1 MTATTIEPLQRN
13 VARKPEF
20 KRDKQTWQSYL
31 LYGYWSY
38 VWGLFGPLM
47 PFMRS
52 ELKLDYATAAY
63 HFSALALGPLMAGLV
78 GYRVISYVGPPRVVW
93 IGLSMIVAGV
103 LAVLTGPNQYLTIFG
118 AWLIGF
124 GGSHLGQVVIASLAD
139 RFQAMRSRSIAEIN
153 ITGSTFTA
161 LAPLTVAAGI
171 YFHLPWKTCLVLSMA
186 LLAVILLGTRGN
198 KDASWHIA
206 ELSPTD
212 RRKLPGAYWLYFTI
226 VFLSVAGEWSIAFWS
241 PEYLEKVV
249 HFSRPTACAGLSVF
263 LISMLAGRILGGKLA
278 SMMAPHRLLSFAAI
292 TATIGF
298 FTFWLGRTPTIALG
312 GLALLGLG
320 EANVYPMALSSAI
333 GAAKGLTTKAT
344 SKMSLSTG
352 SAILL
357 APLVLGIVADKAG
370 LFDSYGLIGALFA
383 VAAAAAIG
391 VEIVSSNSP

>member
-1 MTATTIEPLQRN
+1 MTATTIEPLRRN
-13 VARKPEF
+13 VARNPEF

-47 PFMRS
+47 PFMRN

-78 GYRVISYVGPPRVVW
+78 GYRIISYVGPPRVVW

-103 LAVLTGPNQYLTIFG
+103 LAVLFGPNQYLTIFG

-171 YFHLPWKTCLVLSMA
+171 NLHWPWKTCLVLSMP
-186 LLAVILLGTRGN
+186 LLAAILLGTRGG

-212 RRKLPGAYWLYFTI
+212 TRKLPRSYWLYFTI

-249 HFSRPTACAGLSVF
+249 HFSQPTACAGLSVF
-263 LISMLAGRILGGKLA
+263 LISMLAGRVLGGKLA
-278 SMMAPHRLLSFAAI
+278 AMMAPHRLLSCAAV

-298 FTFWLGRTPTIALG
+298 FTFWLGRTPVIALG

-333 GAAKGLTTKAT
+333 GAAKGLTTQAT
-344 SKMSLSTG
+344 AKMSLSTG

-370 LFDSYGLIGALFA
+370 LFDSYGLIGALFT
-383 VAAAAAIG
+383 VAAIAAIG
-391 VEIVSSNSP
+391 IEIVSSNSP